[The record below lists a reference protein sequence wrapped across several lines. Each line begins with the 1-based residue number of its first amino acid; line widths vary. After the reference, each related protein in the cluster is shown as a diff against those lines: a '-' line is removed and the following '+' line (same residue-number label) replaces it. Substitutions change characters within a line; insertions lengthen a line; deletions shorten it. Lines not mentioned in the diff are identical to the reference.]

1 MTLANIVENEGLDG
15 KFYCRSGPSFSKT
28 ICGRASEESNN
39 ANKIKHSPERQRVR
53 EKERS

>member
-15 KFYCRSGPSFSKT
+15 KFYCRFGPSFSKT